1 MEKDVFF
8 YFKNGVEQKL
18 ERVFINDKE
27 VALSFGESAD
37 AHKITNLKPRK
48 NSITLIFKDGKK
60 FSTPLL
66 GGEWDKIIINQAKES
81 KIYKG
86 VLLGIGL
93 AGILVFVLDI
103 LVFKNEAV
111 RTKAVTVT
119 GLMIWSYYILK
130 NNKYSVIFR

>member
-27 VALSFGESAD
+27 MALSFDESAD
-37 AHKITNLKPRK
+37 THKITNLKPRK
-48 NSITLIFKDGKK
+48 NSITLIFKDRMK
-60 FSTPLL
+60 FSIPLP

-81 KIYKG
+81 KIYNG

-93 AGILVFVLDI
+93 VGILSFILDI

-111 RTKAVTVT
+111 RTTAVT
-119 GLMIWSYYILK
+119 GFMIWSYYILK
-130 NNKYSVIFR
+130 NNKHSVIFR